1 MKILVVDDDAIRQ
14 ILIAKGLENAGYD
27 TVLATDA
34 RQALEVLQSD
44 GAISLFITDVMMPE
58 IDGFGL
64 LDSCSPSPADC
75 VHKPVR
81 FSAVRPSDGA
91 RWTHLEAW

>member
-1 MKILVVDDDAIRQ
+1 MKILVVDDDAICRT
-14 ILIAKGLENAGYD
+14 LIAKGLENAGYD
-27 TVLATDA
+27 TELATEA

-44 GAISLFITDVMMPE
+44 GAISLLITDVMMPE

-75 VHKPVR
+75 VHKLVR
-81 FSAVRPSDGA
+81 FYAARPSAGA
-91 RWTHLEAW
+91 GWTHLEAR

>member
-1 MKILVVDDDAIRQ
+1 MKIQVDDDDAICRT
-14 ILIAKGLENAGYD
+14 LIAKGLENVAYD
-27 TVLATDA
+27 TVLATHA

-44 GAISLFITDVMMPE
+44 GAISLLITDVMMPE

-64 LDSCSPSPADC
+64 LDLCSPSPADC

-81 FSAVRPSDGA
+81 FSAVRPSGGA
-91 RWTHLEAW
+91 GWTHLEAR